1 MKEEI
6 FFRRKPTLI
15 LLTLYLDETA
25 KYGSKLSKKTDCTYS
40 HTVKILKAFEKLKLI
55 EFEKKGR
62 KKMIKL
68 TNKGKEIAEYIKK
81 VKDLLKV

>member
-6 FFRRKPTLI
+6 FFRKKPTLI

-25 KYGSKLSKKTDCTYS
+25 KYGSKLAKKTDCTYS
-40 HTVKILKAFEKLKLI
+40 HTVKILKTLEKYKLI
-55 EFEKKGR
+55 EFEKVGR

-68 TNKGKEIAEYIKK
+68 TNKGKEVAGYINK
-81 VKDLLKV
+81 VKDLLKS